1 MHQFLAGSLVAAAL
15 VFAQTPPPA
24 GAPRTSGD
32 SVGPYDKQVVDPA
45 AAARGQA
52 VYAVECVDCHGPT
65 ARGTATGP
73 NLIRSVVVLHDKVGS
88 ELGPFMKKGHPLQS
102 KKPSDSLTA
111 DQVAGLSHFLKARIA
126 DALKRQP
133 MGDNINVIR
142 GDAAAGKAYFD
153 GEGKC
158 AGCHTGAHSLAG
170 VAARYPDPVDLQQ
183 AMLFPTGRGRGRG
196 APPSA
201 PVMLTV
207 TPAGGQAVTGTLVF
221 LDDFGVQLRDASGT
235 LRSWSRSPTLK
246 VVKTDPL
253 AAHHELLDR
262 VTDKNVHDLVVYL
275 ETMK

>member
-1 MHQFLAGSLVAAAL
+1 MRQLLAVSLVAAMLSA
-15 VFAQTPPPA
+15 AQTPPPA
-24 GAPRTSGD
+24 APRTSGD

-45 AAARGQA
+45 LAARGQA

-65 ARGTATGP
+65 ARGTTAGP

-102 KKPSDSLTA
+102 KKPSNSLTA
-111 DQVAGLSHFLKARIA
+111 DQIAGLSHFLKARVA

-133 MGDNINVIR
+133 MGDNINVIK
-142 GDAAAGKAYFD
+142 GDASAGRAYFE

-158 AGCHTGAHSLAG
+158 ATCHTGARSLAG
-170 VAARYPDPVDLQQ
+170 VATRYADPVDLQQ

-221 LDDFGVQLRDASGT
+221 LDDFAVQLRDASGN
-235 LRSWSRSPTLK
+235 LRSWSRSPAVT

-253 AAHHELLDR
+253 AAHHDLLDR
-262 VTDKNVHDLVVYL
+262 LTDKNVHDLVVYL
-275 ETMK
+275 ETLK